1 MGRTQAE
8 LFAWSER
15 VRAEAAATSEQA
27 RATRA
32 SAQDTRRRLASATRA
47 PTTRPL
53 RGDLAVVVEDLPLE
67 EAAERALMLDLTAR
81 EIADRLGVP
90 VGYVLKGARE
100 RAAYLGAP
108 VEDTLRSWFRAL
120 LAPQAGAVE

>member
-15 VRAEAAATSEQA
+15 A
-27 RATRA
+27 RANSEEARA
-32 SAQDTRRRLASATRA
+32 SAHSARASARA
-47 PTTRPL
+47 L
-53 RGDLAVVVEDLPLE
+53 RERGSRTVSAIAVTPCGERDLAVAVAVAVADDLPLE

-81 EIADRLGVP
+81 EIAERLGVP
-90 VGYVLKGARE
+90 VEYVVRGARE

-108 VEDTLRSWFRAL
+108 VEDTLRSWFRVL
-120 LAPQAGAVE
+120 LA

>member
-32 SAQDTRRRLASATRA
+32 SAQQLRRRLTALTRA
-47 PTTRPL
+47 PATPPL

-81 EIADRLGVP
+81 EVADRLGVP
-90 VGYVLKGARE
+90 VEYVMRGARE

-120 LAPQAGAVE
+120 LAPQSGVAE